1 MPIYEYACSA
11 CNGRF
16 QKLVTGFS
24 NPVSINCPRCG
35 SAEVRKA
42 ISRFAVMQSEE
53 ARLESLADPSALG
66 GLDEND
72 PASIARWAK
81 KMGQVMGEDAG
92 EDWEQVVDEMVEEEL
107 SGKHSEASENQDL
120 GWG

>member
-1 MPIYEYACSA
+1 MPIYEYVCPQ

-16 QKLVTGFS
+16 QKLVSGF
-24 NPVSINCPRCG
+24 NPPANLACPRCG
-35 SAEVRKA
+35 NADVRKA
-42 ISRFAVMQSEE
+42 VSRFAMMQSED

-72 PASIARWAK
+72 PASVARWAK
-81 KMGQVMGEDAG
+81 RMGKEMGEDLG
-92 EDWEQVVDEMVEEEL
+92 DDWDEMVDQMLEEEMN
-107 SGKHSEASENQDL
+107 GGPKGADHTDDL